1 MEDQG
6 KTREQ
11 LLEELS
17 VTRQRLAQVES
28 SELKMTREYLEN
40 VLENSPDGIGIVD
53 RHGRLTKWNRMAAE
67 LYGYSFEELKGKKAF
82 DLYADPQ
89 ELNNML
95 SGLRQTGVVRRY
107 EINMK
112 KKDGSIAPFE
122 LSISLL
128 NGDDG
133 ENLGSVCVSRDLSDI
148 KKTLT
153 ALRTTNEQLNQEI
166 IVRQRIED
174 ELRQTRD
181 CLENIFE
188 NSPDV
193 IGIVDKHGKFIKW
206 NKMAVELY
214 GYRLEELEDMKA
226 FDLYDD
232 HNEMNN
238 MLTQL
243 RHDGVV
249 KKCEIR
255 MRRKDGNVI
264 PFELSIGLLKD
275 KRNYTTGSVCV
286 ARDLTGTKKALAI
299 LRETNERL
307 NQEIAERQQA
317 EEALQQAYQQ
327 IEQKVKERT
336 KELVQTNEQ
345 LTWEIEERRRIEKAL
360 RKSENKYR
368 TLVENLPQKI
378 FLKDKNS
385 VYSSCNENFARD
397 LGIKPEEVRGKTD
410 YDFFPEALA
419 AKYRTDDNKIM
430 ESGNSAEIEEKYVH
444 QGQEVFIQT
453 VKTPVKDGKGK
464 IIGILGIFWDITA
477 RRRAEE
483 AFKTLVLNAPIGL
496 FIAQNGRFRRINPE
510 FEKITGYG
518 EEELLNDDCL
528 CLVIPEFREKVKE
541 MAVQILQ
548 GKRTLPFEFQYRT
561 KGGDLRWALEKVAT
575 TQYEGARATLGYF
588 MDITDSKHLEVQFLQ
603 AQKMEAVGRL
613 AGGVAHDFNNLLTG
627 ILGYSE
633 LLFWDLPEDHPRR
646 RYVEEII
653 KTTERAAALTR
664 QLLAFGRKQII
675 QPRIINL
682 NEVISGMEKMLR
694 RLLGEDLDLVTLMD
708 PDLGAVKADPGQ
720 MDQVIM
726 NLAVNARDA
735 MPQGGLL
742 TLKTENVFLD
752 EAYIWEHMEAKPGSY
767 VMLAVSDSGSGM
779 DPETKAHIFEP
790 FFTTK
795 EPGKGTGLGLATVHG
810 IIKQSDGHIW
820 VYSEAGKGTT
830 FKIYLPRVEAAARS
844 LQPAATPA
852 AALRGQETIL
862 VVEDDEKLRGAICQT
877 LRSYGYR
884 VLEAGNGNEALS
896 LYGQHQGPL
905 HLVLTDV
912 VMPGMS
918 GGELLER
925 LSSFSRQM
933 KVLFMSGYTEDTA
946 ALQSLLAAGVPFLE
960 KPFKMIKMVEK
971 VREVL
976 DTPLT

>member
-6 KTREQ
+6 KTKQQ

-128 NGDDG
+128 KGDDG

-214 GYRLEELEDMKA
+214 GYRLEELEEVRA
-226 FDLYDD
+226 FDLYDNQND
-232 HNEMNN
+232 LND

-249 KKCEIR
+249 KKCEIN
-255 MRRKDGNVI
+255 MRHKDGTVI

-275 KRNYTTGSVCV
+275 KRNSTTGSVCV

-336 KELVQTNEQ
+336 KELVHTNEQ

-410 YDFFPEALA
+410 YDFFPETLA
-419 AKYRTDDNKIM
+419 EKYRADDKKIM

-541 MAVQILQ
+541 TAVQILQ

-575 TQYEGARATLGYF
+575 TQYEGERATLGYF

-779 DPETKAHIFEP
+779 DLETKAHIFEP

-810 IIKQSDGHIW
+810 IIKQSGGHIW

-830 FKIYLPRVEAAARS
+830 FKIYLPRVEGAAKS

-862 VVEDDEKLRGAICQT
+862 VVEDDEKLRGAISQT

-884 VLEAGNGNEALS
+884 VMEAGNGNEALS
-896 LYGQHQGPL
+896 LCGQHQGPL

-925 LSSFSRQM
+925 LSSFTRQM

-960 KPFKMIKMVEK
+960 KPFKMIKMVKK